1 MYRELKGVS
10 MKSYLS
16 TAPFNRY
23 FFTYITSSSP
33 PTYNTVGVLSANVQG
48 ATSITCPAGRV
59 LRENGRRLY
68 PSAHPGVTTLMVGVF
83 DNQSMLSGFIDPN
96 SPVFAIYS
104 TDRPGYLKDAVD
116 PTGGLTDQGPPV
128 RTNGVISSSV
138 ISVGVLTG
146 AGATLDLATGR
157 VFKFTLPATAVSTV
171 VDVSPSPP
179 LPGVL
184 INLIITGGTGSLSFS
199 STFKTSGSVFI
210 TGTNTITMTFV
221 SDGTNLWETSR
232 TGNLF

>member
-1 MYRELKGVS
+1 

-16 TAPFNRY
+16 TAPFNSY
-23 FFTYITSSSP
+23 LFTYRTSSPP
-33 PTYNTVGVLSANVQG
+33 PTYNTVGVLSANVVG
-48 ATSITCPAGRV
+48 ATSTTCPAGRV

-96 SPVFAIYS
+96 SPVFAVYS

-128 RTNGVISSSV
+128 KTNGAISSRV
-138 ISVGVLTG
+138 VSVGVLTG
-146 AGATLDLATGR
+146 AGATLDLSTGR

-171 VDVSPSPP
+171 VDVSPSTL

-184 INLIITGGTGSLSFS
+184 INLIITGGTGTLSFS
-199 STFKTSGSVFI
+199 STFKSSGAISI
-210 TGTNTITMTFV
+210 SGTNTITMTFV

-232 TGNLF
+232 TGNLI

>member
-1 MYRELKGVS
+1 
-10 MKSYLS
+10 
-16 TAPFNRY
+16 
-23 FFTYITSSSP
+23 
-33 PTYNTVGVLSANVQG
+33 
-48 ATSITCPAGRV
+48 
-59 LRENGRRLY
+59 
-68 PSAHPGVTTLMVGVF
+68 MVGVF

-128 RTNGVISSSV
+128 RTNGVISSKV
-138 ISVGVLTG
+138 VSVGVLTG

-157 VFKFTLPATAVSTV
+157 VFTFTLPATAVSTV

-199 STFKTSGSVFI
+199 LTFKTSGSVFI

-221 SDGTNLWETSR
+221 SDGTYLWETSR
-232 TGNLF
+232 TGNLFP

>member
-1 MYRELKGVS
+1 MPRELKDVP

-16 TAPFNRY
+16 TAPFNSY
-23 FFTYITSSSP
+23 FFTYTTSSP
-33 PTYNTVGVLSANVQG
+33 PPTHNTVGVLSANVAG
-48 ATSITCPAGRV
+48 ATSTTCPAGRV

-128 RTNGVISSSV
+128 RTNGVISSRVVSL
-138 ISVGVLTG
+138 GVLTG

-199 STFKTSGSVFI
+199 SSFKSSGGISI
-210 TGTNTITMTFV
+210 SGANTITMTFV
-221 SDGTNLWETSR
+221 SDGTYLWETCR

>member
-1 MYRELKGVS
+1 MSRQLKDVPV
-10 MKSYLS
+10 KSYLS
-16 TAPFNRY
+16 TAPFNSY
-23 FFTYITSSSP
+23 LFTYRTSSPP
-33 PTYNTVGVLSANVQG
+33 PTYNTVGVLSANVVG
-48 ATSITCPAGRV
+48 ATSTTCPAGRV

-96 SPVFAIYS
+96 SPVFAVYS

-128 RTNGVISSSV
+128 KTNGVISSRFV
-138 ISVGVLTG
+138 SVGVLTG
-146 AGATLDLATGR
+146 AGATLDLTTGR

-171 VDVSPSPP
+171 VDVSQSTL

-199 STFKTSGSVFI
+199 STFKSSGAISI
-210 TGTNTITMTFV
+210 TGTNTIAMTFV

-232 TGNLF
+232 TGNLI